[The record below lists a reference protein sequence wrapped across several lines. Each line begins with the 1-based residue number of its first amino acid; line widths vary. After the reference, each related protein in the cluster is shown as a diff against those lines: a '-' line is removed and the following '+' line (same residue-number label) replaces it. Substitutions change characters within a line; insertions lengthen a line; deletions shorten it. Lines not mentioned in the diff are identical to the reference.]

1 MKSPQISHLTPL
13 VGKPIN
19 TFSPPVSPVD
29 SINRP
34 LTAPSELR
42 LANGPNRCSGRVE
55 ILHDGQWGTICD
67 DEWSFPNAAVVCRQL
82 RCGPALTAY
91 SGARFGQGSGPIWL
105 DNVQCGGDED
115 ALTECRA
122 RPWGVNNCD
131 HGEDAGVTCAGDG
144 DEKLGEGSSAPG
156 VYGDSVV
163 EQQGPTAETPARL
176 RLENGPGRC
185 AGRVEML
192 RHHQWGTVCDR
203 GWGLA
208 EATVVCRQLGCGSAV
223 SAPRAARFGQGSGR
237 IWLEN
242 VNCTG
247 TEAALDQCQAR
258 PWGSNGCDH
267 RQDAGVVCSAA
278 DTSNQRQ
285 LRLVNG
291 SNSCMGRVE
300 VFHNYKWGT
309 VCDDGWDLQD
319 AAVVCR
325 QLDCGTALL
334 ASGSAHFG
342 PGSDPIWLDDV
353 DCVGSESTLTACR
366 LSAWGEHNCG
376 HSEDAGVV
384 CSGAAM
390 AGRPAPPFSPP
401 SSPLCD
407 DDQEEEEEEAQPREG
422 PGDASPR
429 CSRRYR
435 GVLPP
440 RGASRTSRED
450 DDERP
455 CRRKHW
461 LYLKPE
467 PKRGESAE
475 EPGPSRGKRL
485 RFLWGEFGQ
494 EEPENAP
501 EEPPRS
507 GEEDEERPSRSCSPD
522 GARAKPDFVQLIDER
537 GIYSTAKL
545 VLGSA
550 VGELD
555 EASGAKRGAGEL
567 EIREV
572 IVDEKPF
579 QCGVC
584 EKAFKRA
591 WELFSHEVVH
601 NEERP
606 FRCDLCQAS
615 FKRHSDFKSHRLVH
629 TEERPF
635 RCELCG
641 KRFKR
646 SSNLQE
652 HRRIHSGER
661 PFRCPRCAKS
671 FKTPY
676 ELQRHALT
684 HCAEKPFKCAD
695 CGKDFPTSNAL
706 LLHQRQHCDDKPHVC
721 GVCGKKFTYG
731 HSLKVHERVHTGDR
745 PFVCPL
751 CGKGFKQSNAL
762 ASHER
767 VHTGERPFACK
778 TCGKAFKQSSYL
790 VIHERAHTGER
801 PYKCEAC
808 GKAFARPSLLLQHH
822 RVHSQERPYECSF
835 CHKFFKDVAYL
846 AVHEKVHTG
855 ETPYKCGVC
864 DKGFAHPSN
873 LLQHQRVHRDG

>member
-1 MKSPQISHLTPL
+1 MVL
-13 VGKPIN
+13 VGMCLKEVHVTMSSCLNLHQLPQAKSFLGSQAGSRLSCRSDPVPCVLPFIYQERSYSSCAQDGRAWEQPGVPWPAP
-19 TFSPPVSPVD
+19 TTGLQGASSQSPRYSPAHARIPPPPLRAAPPVPPPRMHHPPPLGSAPRVCAVPP
-29 SINRP
+29 RP
-34 LTAPSELR
+34 PPPRPRKWRCRAARERGRKRLRGRRWTAAPAGGAAMEGQPGPPACELPFSQRVSLLSEGD
-42 LANGPNRCSGRVE
+42 GPEGE
-55 ILHDGQWGTICD
+55 EEQEEAQED
-67 DEWSFPNAAVVCRQL
+67 DAAGVQL
-82 RCGPALTAY
+82 REEPREGSLERLGQASPHRLGRCC
-91 SGARFGQGSGPIWL
+91 RGQGSL
-105 DNVQCGGDED
+105 
-115 ALTECRA
+115 
-122 RPWGVNNCD
+122 
-131 HGEDAGVTCAGDG
+131 
-144 DEKLGEGSSAPG
+144 
-156 VYGDSVV
+156 
-163 EQQGPTAETPARL
+163 
-176 RLENGPGRC
+176 
-185 AGRVEML
+185 
-192 RHHQWGTVCDR
+192 
-203 GWGLA
+203 
-208 EATVVCRQLGCGSAV
+208 
-223 SAPRAARFGQGSGR
+223 APRAAGR
-237 IWLEN
+237 P
-242 VNCTG
+242 CQKTG
-247 TEAALDQCQAR
+247 EDEGASPCCQA
-258 PWGSNGCDH
+258 PGE
-267 RQDAGVVCSAA
+267 
-278 DTSNQRQ
+278 
-285 LRLVNG
+285 LRL
-291 SNSCMGRVE
+291 
-300 VFHNYKWGT
+300 
-309 VCDDGWDLQD
+309 
-319 AAVVCR
+319 
-325 QLDCGTALL
+325 
-334 ASGSAHFG
+334 
-342 PGSDPIWLDDV
+342 
-353 DCVGSESTLTACR
+353 
-366 LSAWGEHNCG
+366 
-376 HSEDAGVV
+376 
-384 CSGAAM
+384 
-390 AGRPAPPFSPP
+390 
-401 SSPLCD
+401 
-407 DDQEEEEEEAQPREG
+407 
-422 PGDASPR
+422 
-429 CSRRYR
+429 
-435 GVLPP
+435 
-440 RGASRTSRED
+440 
-450 DDERP
+450 
-455 CRRKHW
+455 CRRKHR
-461 LYLKPE
+461 LCLKPE
-467 PKRGESAE
+467 TSRPSASPGLGESTE

-485 RFLWGEFGQ
+485 RLIWSRTGDFRQREMENGL
-494 EEPENAP
+494 EEV
-501 EEPPRS
+501 PRS
-507 GEEDEERPSRSCSPD
+507 SEEEEEERRSRSCSPELPLSD
-522 GARAKPDFVQLIDER
+522 DARPKPDFVQLIDER

-550 VGELD
+550 VGEL
-555 EASGAKRGAGEL
+555 EEVAVGLPAHPKRGAGGVGEL

-762 ASHER
+762 SSHER
-767 VHTGERPFACK
+767 VHTGERPFVCK

-801 PYKCEAC
+801 PYKCEVC

-822 RVHSQERPYECSF
+822 RVHSQERPYKCSF
-835 CHKFFKDVAYL
+835 CHKFFKDLAYL

-855 ETPYKCGVC
+855 ETPYKCSVC

>member
-1 MKSPQISHLTPL
+1 METEHPPRSFSKPCLEAAGQPVWPLTVGTRLRLVLQLLLQPVNHEQVLQGSESHSAMSSCCFWVL
-13 VGKPIN
+13 VTGSWVKRLLSAN
-19 TFSPPVSPVD
+19 LGCFSGTRSACHLSPPKGKGVGDTRFYKLYVVPVSLPSPTASFTIPPSLCISVFLT
-29 SINRP
+29 SLCCRHPP
-34 LTAPSELR
+34 LHLHAPSLLVLPLARHRSHALSFLIFAGAAMEGHPGPPACEPPFSQRLSPLSEGDGPEGEEEQEEDTAGVKPREELGKSSPER
-42 LANGPNRCSGRVE
+42 L
-55 ILHDGQWGTICD
+55 GQASPRRLGQYCH
-67 DEWSFPNAAVVCRQL
+67 
-82 RCGPALTAY
+82 
-91 SGARFGQGSGPIWL
+91 GQGS
-105 DNVQCGGDED
+105 
-115 ALTECRA
+115 LTLRGAGRLCQKT
-122 RPWGVNNCD
+122 
-131 HGEDAGVTCAGDG
+131 GED
-144 DEKLGEGSSAPG
+144 EG
-156 VYGDSVV
+156 
-163 EQQGPTAETPARL
+163 
-176 RLENGPGRC
+176 
-185 AGRVEML
+185 
-192 RHHQWGTVCDR
+192 
-203 GWGLA
+203 
-208 EATVVCRQLGCGSAV
+208 
-223 SAPRAARFGQGSGR
+223 
-237 IWLEN
+237 
-242 VNCTG
+242 
-247 TEAALDQCQAR
+247 
-258 PWGSNGCDH
+258 
-267 RQDAGVVCSAA
+267 
-278 DTSNQRQ
+278 
-285 LRLVNG
+285 
-291 SNSCMGRVE
+291 
-300 VFHNYKWGT
+300 
-309 VCDDGWDLQD
+309 
-319 AAVVCR
+319 
-325 QLDCGTALL
+325 
-334 ASGSAHFG
+334 
-342 PGSDPIWLDDV
+342 
-353 DCVGSESTLTACR
+353 
-366 LSAWGEHNCG
+366 
-376 HSEDAGVV
+376 
-384 CSGAAM
+384 
-390 AGRPAPPFSPP
+390 
-401 SSPLCD
+401 
-407 DDQEEEEEEAQPREG
+407 
-422 PGDASPR
+422 ASP
-429 CSRRYR
+429 CHQAPEE
-435 GVLPP
+435 LW
-440 RGASRTSRED
+440 
-450 DDERP
+450 P
-455 CRRKHW
+455 CRRKHR
-461 LYLKPE
+461 LCLKPE
-467 PKRGESAE
+467 TSRVPASLGQRESAE

-485 RFLWGEFGQ
+485 RLIWGRTGEFRQRKMENGL
-494 EEPENAP
+494 EEVPQSS
-501 EEPPRS
+501 EE
-507 GEEDEERPSRSCSPD
+507 EEEERRSRSCSPELPLSD
-522 GARAKPDFVQLIDER
+522 DAHPKPDFVQLIDER

-550 VGELD
+550 VGELE
-555 EASGAKRGAGEL
+555 EAAVGLPAHPKRGASGVGEL

-745 PFVCPL
+745 PFICPL

-762 ASHER
+762 SSHER
-767 VHTGERPFACK
+767 VHTGERPFVCK

-801 PYKCEAC
+801 PYKCEVC

-822 RVHSQERPYECSF
+822 RVHSQERPYKCSF
-835 CHKFFKDVAYL
+835 CHKFFKDLAYL

-855 ETPYKCGVC
+855 ETPYKCSVC